1 MNRLP
6 WLLLFLS
13 ALAWVGCNQGNI
25 DLDNASDQ
33 DLIVQIDELTI
44 EMQKGT
50 YKQIQLDN
58 GMHKLSLQ
66 DASGKVLEE
75 TSFKVYEG
83 GLLNLGKTNY
93 LIWVDLY
100 GDPELRKTQLDED
113 WMDIG
118 NQSFF
123 GQFER
128 LDPSK
133 IYVEKKWDYGLDE
146 AFPDDLLGWQMTQE
160 RWIIKRK
167 LFRQTEFV
175 DAYNALV
182 KE

>member
-6 WLLLFLS
+6 WLLLLLG
-13 ALAWVGCNQGNI
+13 ALAWGGCNQGNI
-25 DLDNASDQ
+25 DMDNASDQ
-33 DLIVQIDELTI
+33 DLIVQIDELRI
-44 EMQKGT
+44 EMNKGAYT
-50 YKQIQLDN
+50 RIQLDE
-58 GMHKLSLQ
+58 GMHKIIVQ
-66 DASGKVLEE
+66 DAGGKVLEE
-75 TSFKVYEG
+75 SSFRVYEG

-100 GDPELRKTQLDED
+100 GDPELRKSKLEED
-113 WMDIG
+113 WLDIG
-118 NQSFF
+118 KQSFF

-128 LDPSK
+128 VDPSK
-133 IYVEKKWDYGLDE
+133 LYVERKWDYGLDE

-167 LFRQTEFV
+167 LFRETEFV
-175 DAYNALV
+175 EAYNALV

>member
-6 WLLLFLS
+6 WLMLLLT
-13 ALAWVGCNQGNI
+13 ALAWGGCNQGNI
-25 DLDNASDQ
+25 DMDNSSDQ
-33 DLIVQIDELTI
+33 DLIVLIDELQYDMKAESYTKI
-44 EMQKGT
+44 KLEKGVHT
-50 YKQIQLDN
+50 LIV
-58 GMHKLSLQ
+58 Q

-75 TSFKVYEG
+75 DSFRVYEG
-83 GLLNLGKTNY
+83 GLINLGKTNY

-100 GDPELRKTQLDED
+100 GDPELRKTKLEED
-113 WMDIG
+113 WLDIG
-118 NQSFF
+118 EQSFF

-133 IYVEKKWDYGLDE
+133 LYVEQKWDYGLDD

-167 LFRQTEFV
+167 LFRETEFV
-175 DAYNALV
+175 QAYNALV